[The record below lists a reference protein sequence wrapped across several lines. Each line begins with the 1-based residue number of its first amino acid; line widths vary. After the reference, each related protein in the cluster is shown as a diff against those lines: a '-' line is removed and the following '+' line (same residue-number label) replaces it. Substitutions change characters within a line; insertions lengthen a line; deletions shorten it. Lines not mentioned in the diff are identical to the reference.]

1 MEAEAKAVL
10 KLLPWLKGK
19 RVKVRR
25 LKRGLTNR
33 NYRLD
38 CEGGP
43 YVLRM
48 LEANSRPLG
57 IDRQVE
63 YAAFKAAEDAGIG
76 PEVVAFFPRRRTLVT
91 RFVKG
96 RKLSPKALKEPAILR
111 RVVASMGRY
120 HVCPNGA
127 GTFSGFETVRRYYA
141 QARRRKIAFP
151 RSINLALSFL

>member
-1 MEAEAKAVL
+1 MEAEAKAVITL
-10 KLLPWLKGK
+10 MPWLSGK
-19 RVKVRR
+19 RLKVRR

-76 PEVVAFFPRRRTLVT
+76 PEVVAFLPRKRTLVT

-96 RKLSPKALKEPAILR
+96 RKLSTKALRDPAVLQ
-111 RVVASMGRY
+111 RVVASM
-120 HVCPNGA
+120 
-127 GTFSGFETVRRYYA
+127 RRY
-141 QARRRKIAFP
+141 
-151 RSINLALSFL
+151 